1 MKALVTGGA
10 GFIGMSLVNDL
21 LARDIEVRVLDRTRG
36 GLDDLR
42 NPALE
47 IIEAGIED
55 RQAVQQV
62 VQGIDVI
69 F

>member
-36 GLDDLR
+36 GLNDLR

>member
-1 MKALVTGGA
+1 MKTLVTGSA

-36 GLDDLR
+36 GLNDLR